1 MTYTALWMNQHV
13 MLTNN
18 PDLFKK
24 CGVYNPE
31 ISDHSMIYSEMT
43 EKLKKYNQDSSPPT
57 N

>member
-1 MTYTALWMNQHV
+1 MVMANSQTLTDV